1 MVASYHRTV
10 PQPQRVLPRPLAAAV
25 ALRVRVLI
33 RQRLGDRQPQRIF
46 VRHRRQLLARRRE
59 RAKISPSRELH
70 PSASHEFADTQ
81 QGVVLQPEQRR
92 RQALLDRHSQ
102 RTAACDALLS
112 RAADGGRDGVPSCLL
127 LHRLRMG
134 THGRLELTLLSRRP
148 AGLIGSVVIARL
160 RRRRHGRGRSRRS
173 HRSFLA
179 TTCGCLLQLQLMLRS
194 ALIPLLT
201 FSLCR
206 SLLRVTALQLLKLT
220 PSCVGT
226 PLLLFCKGRNACR
239 LELSGDCIFVCPR
252 PWRLRRRSWSR
263 ILNVQPDSESIP
275 IHSDNLELCFSRHG
289 AVTWT
294 TQRRDRIRRKTGE
307 QKQTFVDGPHVPSAC
322 FGCTFNEFKS
332 DVFVFNRLPIFA

>member
-1 MVASYHRTV
+1 
-10 PQPQRVLPRPLAAAV
+10 
-25 ALRVRVLI
+25 
-33 RQRLGDRQPQRIF
+33 
-46 VRHRRQLLARRRE
+46 
-59 RAKISPSRELH
+59 
-70 PSASHEFADTQ
+70 
-81 QGVVLQPEQRR
+81 
-92 RQALLDRHSQ
+92 
-102 RTAACDALLS
+102 
-112 RAADGGRDGVPSCLL
+112 
-127 LHRLRMG
+127 MG
-134 THGRLELTLLSRRP
+134 THGRLELTLLSRCP

-206 SLLRVTALQLLKLT
+206 SLLRATALQLLKLT

-263 ILNVQPDSESIP
+263 ILNVQPNSESIP

-289 AVTWT
+289 PDTWT
-294 TQRRDRIRRKTGE
+294 TRRRERIRRKTAGRT
-307 QKQTFVDGPHVPSAC
+307 KTNFCCRSPAHALGAL
-322 FGCTFNEFKS
+322 NEFKS

>member
-1 MVASYHRTV
+1 
-10 PQPQRVLPRPLAAAV
+10 
-25 ALRVRVLI
+25 
-33 RQRLGDRQPQRIF
+33 
-46 VRHRRQLLARRRE
+46 
-59 RAKISPSRELH
+59 
-70 PSASHEFADTQ
+70 
-81 QGVVLQPEQRR
+81 
-92 RQALLDRHSQ
+92 
-102 RTAACDALLS
+102 
-112 RAADGGRDGVPSCLL
+112 
-127 LHRLRMG
+127 MG
-134 THGRLELTLLSRRP
+134 THGRLELTLLSRCP

-206 SLLRVTALQLLKLT
+206 SLLRATALQLLKLT

-263 ILNVQPDSESIP
+263 ILNVQPNSESIP

-289 AVTWT
+289 PRLVMHVGPRSTEGVPWLF
-294 TQRRDRIRRKTGE
+294 TGSLS
-307 QKQTFVDGPHVPSAC
+307 QSVSQLFHGPAPRSPLLCKLSSSKGWGGKCTRSHVC
-322 FGCTFNEFKS
+322 C
-332 DVFVFNRLPIFA
+332 L

>member
-1 MVASYHRTV
+1 
-10 PQPQRVLPRPLAAAV
+10 
-25 ALRVRVLI
+25 
-33 RQRLGDRQPQRIF
+33 
-46 VRHRRQLLARRRE
+46 
-59 RAKISPSRELH
+59 
-70 PSASHEFADTQ
+70 
-81 QGVVLQPEQRR
+81 
-92 RQALLDRHSQ
+92 
-102 RTAACDALLS
+102 
-112 RAADGGRDGVPSCLL
+112 
-127 LHRLRMG
+127 MG

-206 SLLRVTALQLLKLT
+206 SLLRATALQLLKLT

-226 PLLLFCKGRNACR
+226 PLLLFCKGRNARR

-289 AVTWT
+289 PRAPVQCFPAIRSVRSVQCTVHVFPFQVKSISKLEVC
-294 TQRRDRIRRKTGE
+294 TQRRGGKTEVSSSG
-307 QKQTFVDGPHVPSAC
+307 QWLMTPATYCSLLHMNTPRPP
-322 FGCTFNEFKS
+322 
-332 DVFVFNRLPIFA
+332 RLRYIVQ